1 MLPTI
6 WQTIAG
12 FVASL
17 ITKATALYLL
27 VRGGRRDERLKNAE
41 QSLKD
46 IAKANNAASTDAHD
60 NELRDKYNIK

>member
-1 MLPTI
+1 MSSVILSI
-6 WQTIAG
+6 IG
-12 FVASL
+12 FVVAIIG
-17 ITKATALYLL
+17 ITA
-27 VRGGRRDERLKNAE
+27 RIIFWRSGRDKEKLKNAE